1 MNGYTFIVFLVII
14 ILIIRIFKKQNNED
28 YTNCPCSF
36 KDSLNNHSIDN
47 KNCDTKSCYAR
58 NVDKNIVVSH
68 RFLSGQS
75 DSILGHEESYPN
87 QSHAGIY
94 NIGEIDLFN
103 NPRIPLGHNSSGR
116 LNNNDYNINISV

>member
-14 ILIIRIFKKQNNED
+14 FLIVILCFTKNNEY
-28 YTNCPCSF
+28 YTNCPCSY
-36 KDSLNNHSIDN
+36 KDSLNNHSKDN
-47 KNCDTKSCYAR
+47 KNCNTKSCYTR
-58 NVDKNIVVSH
+58 CVDKNIVIPQ

-75 DSILGHEESYPN
+75 ESILGYEESYPN
-87 QSHAGIY
+87 QTHADIY

-116 LNNNDYNINISV
+116 LNNNDYNINTYA